1 MNTDWVNIEFSAI
14 SELKNDIYM
23 YTTSSS
29 PPSSEP
35 TVLSDDDSFIFS
47 QPQPPLTN
55 PPEIQMQPNP
65 AQTLI
70 KSLIWLPARVHP
82 EISPN
87 QYSEWISKYGN
98 HVGTLECSPK
108 RRNSI
113 LGIKKHSSSK
123 PDSNSIKLRPLSDIQ
138 YQDENIPYMVNMD
151 RESSLKRSKLLN
163 KRRDSRSQRHG
174 SSSKDQNS
182 PKLASL
188 IPKIDSASNQSK
200 NSRFSSPQNTNIND
214 SPKLSPLSL
223 HSNSNSNFLN
233 SSIYNNNNNN
243 TSHTENASSISSTTN
258 IDSTSTNQSPNPSH
272 ISPQNLITYPNSD
285 MHKKTSKKSVAPKKK
300 KKLFQNGI
308 SFFGIGKKS
317 SDQKHSKNISAHPHN
332 KNESLPDNSRPSI
345 TSPSDLQPNSSKH
358 DIPSILTPVRPIPN
372 QLNPSKSQIK
382 PIVRYPL
389 HVERAIYQLAG
400 IKLSDSK
407 RPLQQQVLLSNM
419 MYWYFDLIN
428 PFKNPLSPQSSNQ
441 PQYSNSTPI
450 QPSPQVQYNNNNNI
464 NNNNNLHLNNSNIY
478 TQNIS
483 PQPINVNNNSSYDYI
498 NESLGFESLSVD
510 NDDSFDAPD
519 SSLSNAS
526 SIDTSFDNTSI
537 SSSLSFSTNSFD
549 SNYQQSTTNSSLIS
563 NNNNS
568 LSSSNSSFSST
579 ETVYDLN
586 NFSNSPYPAISQ
598 SNSSPQLSINNPAFN
613 SPSEDQKILY
623 TSPNNNISNSNNNLY
638 NTNNIPNS
646 NIPKNSQIKNSSS
659 IKNFFE
665 RPKPKILSRISK
677 SQTKSNHTPP
687 NDPILTVND
696 TSSPIPKNFSSLD
709 LDPLSSSPPKI
720 GDLLSISINNDPIKV
735 DSFSFPNT
743 SLNTSSNNILPS
755 NNNDI
760 SLDDDS
766 VPLVL
771 YQTTR
776 NTATFFV

>member
-23 YTTSSS
+23 YTTTSS
-29 PPSSEP
+29 PPSSDSPVSSE
-35 TVLSDDDSFIFS
+35 DNSFIYS
-47 QPQPPLTN
+47 QPQTPRTN
-55 PPEIQMQPNP
+55 SPEIQNQQDS

-98 HVGTLECSPK
+98 HVGTLECSTK

-113 LGIKKHSSSK
+113 LGIKKNPSSK
-123 PDSNSIKLRPLSDIQ
+123 SDSNSIKLHPLSDPQYQ

-174 SSSKDQNS
+174 PSLKDQKPS
-182 PKLASL
+182 KLASL
-188 IPKIDSASNQSK
+188 IPETDSASNQIK
-200 NSRFSSPQNTNIND
+200 NSRFSNPQNITTNDPI
-214 SPKLSPLSL
+214 KLSPLSL
-223 HSNSNSNFLN
+223 LSNSNSNFIN
-233 SSIYNNNNNN
+233 SNINNNNNN
-243 TSHTENASSISSTTN
+243 TSPSENASSISPTANNVTTSPSQ
-258 IDSTSTNQSPNPSH
+258 STSPNL
-272 ISPQNLITYPNSD
+272 ISPQNPIATSNTD
-285 MHKKTSKKSVAPKKK
+285 QHKKSPKKSVAPKKK

-317 SDQKHSKNISAHPHN
+317 SDHKHLKNISAHPHN
-332 KNESLPDNSRPSI
+332 KNESLPDNNRPSI

-372 QLNPSKSQIK
+372 QFNPSKSQIK

-400 IKLSDSK
+400 IKLSDNK

-441 PQYSNSTPI
+441 PQYSSSTPS
-450 QPSPQVQYNNNNNI
+450 QPSPQTQYNNNN
-464 NNNNNLHLNNSNIY
+464 SIY
-478 TQNIS
+478 AQNIS

-498 NESLGFESLSVD
+498 NESLGFETLSVD

-519 SSLSNAS
+519 NSLSNVS

-537 SSSLSFSTNSFD
+537 SSSLSFSTNSLD
-549 SNYQQSTTNSSLIS
+549 ISHQQSNTNSSLIS
-563 NNNNS
+563 NNIIS
-568 LSSSNSSFSST
+568 LSASNSSFSST
-579 ETVYDLN
+579 ETVYDSN
-586 NFSNSPYPAISQ
+586 NFSNSSYPAISQ
-598 SNSSPQLSINNPAFN
+598 SNSAPQFPIDSPVFN
-613 SPSEDQKILY
+613 SSIEDQKLLY
-623 TSPNNNISNSNNNLY
+623 ASPNNNISNSNNNLY
-638 NTNNIPNS
+638 NTNNTPSS
-646 NIPKNSQIKNSSS
+646 NTPKNSLNKNSSS

-665 RPKPKILSRISK
+665 KPKPKILSRVSK
-677 SQTKSNHTPP
+677 SQNKSSHNSS
-687 NDPILTVND
+687 NDPILAFND
-696 TSSPIPKNFSSLD
+696 TSNPIVRDFSLFDPSP
-709 LDPLSSSPPKI
+709 SSPPKF

-735 DSFSFPNT
+735 DSFSYPNT
-743 SLNTSSNNILPS
+743 SLNTSATNPLPS

-760 SLDDDS
+760 SIDDEN